1 MVNEANGATRPA
13 IVVTGASSGIGQAI
27 ARVAARDGAFLLLVG
42 RSQPA
47 LDGLVAELAAG
58 GAQAAALSIDLL
70 DPHALEHVE
79 RALSERGLYCDV
91 LVNSAGLGVYGPAAG
106 AARGE
111 QLAVLDVNVR
121 ALTEMTLRFLPD
133 MIARGRG
140 GVLNVGSITGYA
152 PGPNMAV
159 YYASKAYVN
168 SFSAALAAELAGT
181 GVTVTCLAP
190 GVVRTPFFA
199 RCSVGQ
205 TRMMKLMPRSD
216 VVDTAEAGW
225 RALKAGQPFVIPRL
239 GDRMIMGFV
248 RLLPRSAL
256 LGLVSVLQRP
266 LKSRAKPQ

>member
-1 MVNEANGATRPA
+1 MVNETKEATRPA

-27 ARVAARDGAFLLLVG
+27 ARVAARDGVFLLLVG

-47 LDGLVAELAAG
+47 LDGLVAELVAG
-58 GAQAAALSIDLL
+58 GAQAAALPLDLL
-70 DPHALEHVE
+70 DAHALERVE
-79 RALSERGLYCDV
+79 HALSEHGLYCDV
-91 LVNSAGLGVYGPAAG
+91 LVNSAGLGMYGPAAG
-106 AARGE
+106 APRSE
-111 QLAVLDVNVR
+111 QLDVLDVNVR

-140 GVLNVGSITGYA
+140 GVLNLGSITGYA

-168 SFSAALAAELAGT
+168 SFSAALASEVAGT

-216 VVDTAEAGW
+216 VADTAEAGW
-225 RALKAGQPFVIPRL
+225 RAFKAGQPLVIPRL

-248 RLLPRSAL
+248 RLLPRSVL
-256 LGLVSVLQRP
+256 LGLVSVLQQP
-266 LKSRAKPQ
+266 VKSRAKS

>member
-1 MVNEANGATRPA
+1 MVNETKEATRPA

-27 ARVAARDGAFLLLVG
+27 ARVAARDGVFLLLVG

-47 LDGLVAELAAG
+47 LDGLVAELVAG
-58 GAQAAALSIDLL
+58 GAQAAALPLDLL
-70 DPHALEHVE
+70 DAHALESVE
-79 RALSERGLYCDV
+79 RALSEHGLYCDV
-91 LVNSAGLGVYGPAAG
+91 LVNSAGLGMYGPAAG
-106 AARGE
+106 APRSE
-111 QLAVLDVNVR
+111 HLDVLDVNVR

-140 GVLNVGSITGYA
+140 GVLNLGSITGYT

-168 SFSAALAAELAGT
+168 SFSAALASEAAGT

-216 VVDTAEAGW
+216 VADTAEAGW
-225 RALKAGQPFVIPRL
+225 RAFKAGQPLVIPRL

-248 RLLPRSAL
+248 RLLPRSVL
-256 LGLVSVLQRP
+256 LGLVSVLQQP
-266 LKSRAKPQ
+266 VKSRAKS